1 LITKELIF
9 EMNKRI
15 PVMKGL
21 SGREALRLMQKMGVG
36 VEELNNVEKVEI
48 KMGEKKIVIEN
59 PKVAVIKLQ
68 GQTMYQIVGGETK
81 EVKMEEQK
89 KETVLED
96 DVKLVAEQAGV
107 SFEEAKKALEAA
119 GGDLAQAI
127 LSLKEK
133 K

>member
-1 LITKELIF
+1 MQEVF
-9 EMNKRI
+9 EMSKRI
-15 PVMKGL
+15 PIMKGL
-21 SGREALRLMQKMGVG
+21 SGREALRLMQKMGVKI
-36 VEELNNVEKVEI
+36 EELNNVEKVEI
-48 KMGEKKIVIEN
+48 KMGEKKIIIEN
-59 PKVAVIKLQ
+59 PKVAAIKLQ
-68 GQTMYQIVGGETK
+68 GQTMYQIIGNEIK
-81 EVKMEEQK
+81 EIKIEEQK
-89 KETVLED
+89 IKETVLEE

>member
-1 LITKELIF
+1 
-9 EMNKRI
+9 MSKRI
-15 PVMKGL
+15 PIMKGL
-21 SGREALRLMQKMGVG
+21 SGREALRLMQKMGVEI
-36 VEELNNVEKVEI
+36 EELNNVEKVEI
-48 KMGEKKIVIEN
+48 KMGEKKIIIEN
-59 PKVAVIKLQ
+59 PKVAAIKLQ
-68 GQTMYQIVGGETK
+68 GQTMYQIIGNEIK
-81 EVKMEEQK
+81 EIKIEEQK
-89 KETVLED
+89 IKETVLEE

>member
-1 LITKELIF
+1 
-9 EMNKRI
+9 MSKRI
-15 PVMKGL
+15 AGIKGL

-36 VEELNNVEKVEI
+36 IEELNDVEKVEI
-48 KMGEKKIVIEN
+48 KMETRKIIIEK
-59 PKVAVIKLQ
+59 PKVAIIKLQ
-68 GQTMYQIVGGETK
+68 GQIMYQIVGGEVK
-81 EVKMEEQK
+81 EEKLEEQR
-89 KETVLED
+89 EAVLEE

-107 SFEEAKKALEAA
+107 SLEEAKKALEAA

>member
-1 LITKELIF
+1 
-9 EMNKRI
+9 MSKRI

-36 VEELNNVEKVEI
+36 IEELNGVEKVEI

-59 PKVAVIKLQ
+59 PKVAIIKLQ

-81 EVKMEEQK
+81 EVKVEEQK
-89 KETVLED
+89 KEMVLEED
-96 DVKLVAEQAGV
+96 IRLVAEQAGV
-107 SFEEAKKALEAA
+107 SLEEAKKALEAV

>member
-1 LITKELIF
+1 
-9 EMNKRI
+9 MSKRI
-15 PVMKGL
+15 AGIKGL

-36 VEELNNVEKVEI
+36 IEELNDVEKVEI
-48 KMGEKKIVIEN
+48 KMETRKIIIEK
-59 PKVAVIKLQ
+59 PKVAIIKLQ
-68 GQTMYQIVGGETK
+68 GQIMYQIVGGEVK
-81 EVKMEEQK
+81 EEKLEERG
-89 KETVLED
+89 EAVLEE

-107 SFEEAKKALEAA
+107 SLEEAKKALEAA

>member
-1 LITKELIF
+1 
-9 EMNKRI
+9 
-15 PVMKGL
+15 MKGL

>member
-1 LITKELIF
+1 
-9 EMNKRI
+9 MSKRI
-15 PVMKGL
+15 PIMKGL
-21 SGREALRLMQKMGVG
+21 SGREALRLMQKMGVKI
-36 VEELNNVEKVEI
+36 EELNNVEKVEI
-48 KMGEKKIVIEN
+48 KMGEKKIIIEN
-59 PKVAVIKLQ
+59 PKVAAIKLQ
-68 GQTMYQIVGGETK
+68 GQTMYQIIGNEIK
-81 EVKMEEQK
+81 EIKIEEQK
-89 KETVLED
+89 IKETVLEE

>member
-1 LITKELIF
+1 
-9 EMNKRI
+9 MSKRFAGI
-15 PVMKGL
+15 KGL

-48 KMGEKKIVIEN
+48 KMGPRKIIIEN
-59 PKVAVIKLQ
+59 PKVAAIKLQ
-68 GQTMYQIVGGETK
+68 GQIMYQITGGEIK
-81 EVKMEEQK
+81 EEEEKLEEQ
-89 KETVLED
+89 KETVLEE

-107 SFEEAKKALEAA
+107 SLEEARKALETS

>member
-1 LITKELIF
+1 MQEVF
-9 EMNKRI
+9 EMSKRI
-15 PVMKGL
+15 PIMKGL
-21 SGREALRLMQKMGVG
+21 SGREALRLMQKMGVEI
-36 VEELNNVEKVEI
+36 EELNNVEKVEI
-48 KMGEKKIVIEN
+48 KMGEKKIIIEN
-59 PKVAVIKLQ
+59 PKVAAIKLQ
-68 GQTMYQIVGGETK
+68 GQTMYQIIGNEIK
-81 EVKMEEQK
+81 EIKIEEQK
-89 KETVLED
+89 IKETVLEE

>member
-1 LITKELIF
+1 
-9 EMNKRI
+9 
-15 PVMKGL
+15 MKGL

-36 VEELNNVEKVEI
+36 IEELNNVEKVEI
-48 KMGEKKIVIEN
+48 KMETKKIVIEN
-59 PKVAVIKLQ
+59 PKVAVVKLQ
-68 GQTMYQIVGGETK
+68 GQTMYQIVGGEVK
-81 EVKMEEQK
+81 EEEVKMEEQK
-89 KETVLED
+89 EAVLEE

-107 SFEEAKKALEAA
+107 SLEEAKKALEAA